1 MKSAVDL
8 ETARQAYE
16 PAAQAYARA
25 GAPGAFAV
33 ARRRADITRAEDY
46 LQLFRP

>member
-1 MKSAVDL
+1 VDL

-25 GAPGAFAV
+25 GAPGAFVV
-33 ARRRADITRAEDY
+33 ARRRVDITRAEDY
-46 LQLFRP
+46 LQLLRP